1 MVRNYEIGCS
11 LFMVDNQSFVTL
23 FIYSS
28 AVREKVLVGFCGKL
42 IIKFAFEFEI
52 EELRSDR
59 RWIEMFL
66 SKKDND
72 IYEKMGENE
81 NEVSE
86 RLWHEGENID
96 GVQSQLVN
104 DRIKDKFKI
113 MMEDVNKHIYA
124 FLLENMLNGIVQLT
138 NKHDNVLKKDKEE
151 DEDCGKMVINAVT
164 KTKKILKYIRKQR
177 KTNIHLIKKK

>member
-1 MVRNYEIGCS
+1 MDRNYEIGCS

-66 SKKDND
+66 SKKVGICFNCNKLLLFRAAFNL
-72 IYEKMGENE
+72 I
-81 NEVSE
+81 
-86 RLWHEGENID
+86 
-96 GVQSQLVN
+96 N
-104 DRIKDKFKI
+104 DRFTQLNNLFK
-113 MMEDVNKHIYA
+113 
-124 FLLENMLNGIVQLT
+124 
-138 NKHDNVLKKDKEE
+138 
-151 DEDCGKMVINAVT
+151 
-164 KTKKILKYIRKQR
+164 
-177 KTNIHLIKKK
+177 